1 MGFVGALAGI
11 AAIASAAPPP
21 PRLSVPRPPWPRVLL
36 YRLLSSD
43 NYPAAAL
50 RNEEQGSVDF
60 RLAVGKDGRVAA
72 CTITGSSGSS
82 ILDAHTCRLMKTR
95 ATFDP
100 ARDRRG
106 RPVAG
111 RFSGRI
117 IWRIEEPAPAPPPP

>member
-1 MGFVGALAGI
+1 MLAVDVLVGI
-11 AAIASAAPPP
+11 AAIASASP
-21 PRLSVPRPPWPRVLL
+21 PRLSVPRPPWPRVLP

-43 NYPAAAL
+43 DYPAAAL
-50 RNEEQGSVDF
+50 RNEEEGSADF
-60 RLAVGKDGRVAA
+60 RLAVGKDGRVAG

-82 ILDAHTCRLMKTR
+82 SLDAATCRLMKAR

-111 RFSGRI
+111 QFSGRI
-117 IWRIEEPAPAPPPP
+117 TWRIDEPEPAP